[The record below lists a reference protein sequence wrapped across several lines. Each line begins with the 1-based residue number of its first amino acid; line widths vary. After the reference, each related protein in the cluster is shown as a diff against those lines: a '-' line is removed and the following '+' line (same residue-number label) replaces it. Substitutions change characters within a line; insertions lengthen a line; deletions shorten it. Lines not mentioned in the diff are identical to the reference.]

1 MIPSEERESGL
12 ENMATLLPAVSQCLA
27 LSPRSLA
34 LKSTLCIEQC
44 LLLNCTGFYFHVKL
58 GRLKCLY
65 DNAKEKIYLWILFQI
80 SMLNL
85 QLHTKDITSPV
96 PKYPK

>member
-65 DNAKEKIYLWILFQI
+65 DNAKEKICGYYFRF
-80 SMLNL
+80 
-85 QLHTKDITSPV
+85 PC
-96 PKYPK
+96 